1 MVFWAKTKTLLTT
14 QRNSTGKQL
23 KPLSW
28 KDNHSF
34 KPCPKIRPRRRN
46 LKRSFIS
53 TFRPTVHT
61 NPSRKRCFS
70 KTLFKPKE
78 FERRLYVLDGKQ
90 FENDS
95 FTIIIW
101 FLCPT
106 FSQTEKSFMTDESG
120 VFKFHGLSV
129 DGKHLMRFQNEQAVF
144 IFLLRLKCGRCLTTK
159 SPWDVQA
166 RH

>member
-34 KPCPKIRPRRRN
+34 KPCPNIRPRRRN

-61 NPSRKRCFS
+61 NPSRKRSFS

-78 FERRLYVLDGKQ
+78 FEGRLYVLDGKQ

-95 FTIIIW
+95 FTIITW
-101 FLCPT
+101 FLCPS
-106 FSQTEKSFMTDESG
+106 FSQTEKSMITD
-120 VFKFHGLSV
+120 KSV
-129 DGKHLMRFQNEQAVF
+129 DFKLGLVWTQNILFVF
-144 IFLLRLKCGRCLTTK
+144 RMNTSFSNFSWEVWTMSNFEGRSKGLPLLTG
-159 SPWDVQA
+159 
-166 RH
+166 